1 MENLPVQDKAPL
13 PRCAEYAEQVLASL
27 DLVDIDAVEVHG
39 VRAAGGAG
47 TDLVIDN
54 AAPERFSTFFRQKA
68 GDPVR
73 CGDFAEAWAAQE
85 YAAGLSD
92 QYNLPMVDH
101 ALAAALGEE
110 PTESTE
116 HMSSPP
122 AM

>member
-1 MENLPVQDKAPL
+1 MLIP
-13 PRCAEYAEQVLASL
+13 L
-27 DLVDIDAVEVHG
+27 DLTNTDAVEVHG

-47 TDLVIDN
+47 TDPVIDN
-54 AAPERFSTFFRQKA
+54 AAPERFATYFRQKA

-92 QYNLPMVDH
+92 QYNLPMVNH

-116 HMSSPP
+116 HMSCPP
-122 AM
+122 GM

>member
-1 MENLPVQDKAPL
+1 MEQIPPQNNMPL
-13 PRCAEYAEQVLASL
+13 SRCAEYAEQVLATL
-27 DLVDIDAVEVHG
+27 DLGNIDAVEVHG
-39 VRAAGGAG
+39 VRAAG

-54 AAPERFSTFFRQKA
+54 AAPERFSTYFRQKA
-68 GDPVR
+68 GEPVR

-110 PTESTE
+110 PTESIE
-116 HMSSPP
+116 HMSCPP
-122 AM
+122 GM

>member
-1 MENLPVQDKAPL
+1 MPL
-13 PRCAEYAEQVLASL
+13 SRCAEYAEHVLATL
-27 DLVDIDAVEVHG
+27 DLGNIDAIEVHG

-54 AAPERFSTFFRQKA
+54 AAPEHFSTYFRQKA

-101 ALAAALGEE
+101 AMAAALGEE
-110 PTESTE
+110 PIESTE
-116 HMSSPP
+116 HMGSAPGV
-122 AM
+122 

>member
-1 MENLPVQDKAPL
+1 MEPTPSQNNMPL
-13 PRCAEYAEQVLASL
+13 SRCAEYAEQVLATL
-27 DLVDIDAVEVHG
+27 DLANIDAVEVHG
-39 VRAAGGAG
+39 VRAAGGAD

-54 AAPERFSTFFRQKA
+54 TAPERFSTYFRQKA

-73 CGDFAEAWAAQE
+73 CGDFVEAWAAQE

-116 HMSSPP
+116 HMSCPP
-122 AM
+122 GM